1 MNDEFPIEP
10 KLAVVVVRYETFFKM
25 LSYSYIIELKLKHS
39 MAHSQS
45 ILCSCSL

>member
-10 KLAVVVVRYETFFKM
+10 KLAVVVRYETFFKM
-25 LSYSYIIELKLKHS
+25 LSYIIELKLKHS